1 MPNFTDEESVCQ
13 VVARHLRDRR
23 IPYEREVEV
32 GAGGLR
38 ADFVTPDSVI
48 EVKRVLGRAE
58 IYQAVGQGQTYCR
71 YLHRAKL
78 IVIGQAPKQLTA
90 YQQAQSIRAA
100 VEAPGLQIIFID
112 RELWEL
118 KSSGFRLGLPA
129 RSRTRFQR
137 RSHRRAV
144 RSSWQI
150 GSVLCLF
157 GLLAVAWLYI
167 QVSGSC
173 SGEWA
178 DLPQCLLHQAWSSNS
193 FYR

>member
-1 MPNFTDEESVCQ
+1 MPEFTDEESVCQ

-48 EVKRVLGRAE
+48 EVKRVLGRVE

-71 YLHRAKL
+71 YLQRAKL
-78 IVIGQAPKQLTA
+78 IVIGQAPKQLAA

-112 RELWEL
+112 REPWQL
-118 KSSGFRLGLPA
+118 KSSGFRLGLPDQ
-129 RSRTRFQR
+129 SRRRFRQGSR
-137 RSHRRAV
+137 KWVA
-144 RSSWQI
+144 RSSWQV
-150 GSVLCLF
+150 GSVFCLL

-173 SGEWA
+173 AGEWA
-178 DLPQCLLHQAWSSNS
+178 DLPQCLLDQAWSPNS
-193 FYR
+193 SYR